1 MVEKFFQ
8 YFSKGPLMR
17 YILISLAMLPIF
29 CSFPVKSELKTAN
42 GKVIHREI
50 YTSGLSSTRHHVLV
64 KYIYEVNGKE
74 YESSRIGYMR
84 FFYSTKES
92 AEKAIESY
100 RLDKPVTVYYSPTDP
115 KESYL
120 EVDD

>member
-1 MVEKFFQ
+1 
-8 YFSKGPLMR
+8 MR
-17 YILISLAMLPIF
+17 IKLWIIFLALIPIF

-50 YTSGLSSTRHHVLV
+50 YTSGLSSTRYHVLV
-64 KYIYEVNGKE
+64 KYIYEVGGTE
-74 YESSRIGYMR
+74 YQSSRIGYMR
-84 FFYSTKES
+84 IFYSTRES

-100 RLDKPVTVYYSPTDP
+100 QLDKSVTVYYSPTDP